1 MDTRSLHP
9 DVARLTPKQRE
20 FYYGWA
26 DFFQRF
32 AVFEADE
39 AHEVALARAMAE
51 GCGSPVREEAPPMI
65 IYGAR

>member
-51 GCGSPVREEAPPMI
+51 GCGAREEAPPMI

>member
-1 MDTRSLHP
+1 MTYTHP
-9 DVARLTPKQRE
+9 EVAALPRE
-20 FYYGWA
+20 AQETYREWMM
-26 DFFQRF
+26 FFARF

-51 GCGSPVREEAPPMI
+51 GCGARVDAPPPMI